1 MNISEIENGQLDN
14 STRLRVLFPLKA
26 PPVVHGSGSMQ
37 VTIHRNY
44 RVSEDGPL
52 ILGYAGLGFQ

>member
-1 MNISEIENGQLDN
+1 MSEIEDGQLVN
-14 STRLRVLFPLKA
+14 YTRLRVLFPLKA

-37 VTIHRNY
+37 LTIHRNY
-44 RVSEDGPL
+44 RVSEGGPL